1 MDAEV
6 KSLFWSLATITFIA
20 VSIVSAMAFLAAIAL
35 R

>member
-6 KSLFWSLATITFIA
+6 KSLFWSLAAITFIA
-20 VSIVSAMAFLAAIAL
+20 VSIVSAMTFLAAIAL